1 MSIRKRRIKKLLRTL
16 LIMGI
21 LAGSLNFWAC
31 TPAKVIV
38 SPVLNPG
45 PEVRIIKI
53 TDEGVLVS
61 KEFVSWVYDL
71 KRAYAECLGGKK

>member
-1 MSIRKRRIKKLLRTL
+1 MNTRKKKIKKLFWTL
-16 LIMGI
+16 SIIMIFG
-21 LAGSLNFWAC
+21 GFLNFWAC
-31 TPAKVIV
+31 TPTKIIV
-38 SPVLNPG
+38 NPVLNPG

-71 KRAYAECLGGKK
+71 KRAYAECLAGKK